1 MVNANGDAYG
11 DVDVDVDVDGQ
22 GSRIMRS
29 VATALLAVLCTAFL
43 YGCAAFPGGSV
54 SGGNTADLITE
65 SDEPE
70 NRRRARLRLELAS
83 GYLENGQASVALD
96 EIKQA
101 LIADPT
107 FADGFNLRGLVY
119 MRLNDLRLAEDS
131 FKRALALNPR
141 DADVAHNYGWL
152 LCQQARYPE
161 GLRFFSQAL
170 ANPAYRSAA
179 KSLMAQGVCQIQAG
193 LKQEAELSLTQSYQ
207 LDAGNPLTGY
217 NLANLLYS
225 RGEFVK
231 SQFYIRRLNNSELAN
246 AETLW
251 LGVKVERRLNNM
263 EGSQQLATQ
272 LRRRYAQSR
281 EAALLEKGAFN
292 E

>member
-1 MVNANGDAYG
+1 
-11 DVDVDVDVDGQ
+11 
-22 GSRIMRS
+22 MRS
-29 VATALLAVLCTAFL
+29 TTATLLIGICSALLI
-43 YGCAAFPGGSV
+43 GCATRPGGAA
-54 SGGNTADLITE
+54 SGGNSADLITE

-83 GYLENGQASVALD
+83 GYFENGQTNVALD

-107 FADGFNLRGLVY
+107 FSDGFNLRGLVY
-119 MRLNDLRLAEDS
+119 MRLNDMGLAEDS

-141 DADVAHNYGWL
+141 DSDVAHNYGWL

-161 GLRFFSQAL
+161 SFRFFGQAL
-170 ANPAYRSAA
+170 GNPAYRGSA

-193 LKQEAELSLTQSYQ
+193 LKQEAELSLTRSYQ

-217 NLANLLYS
+217 NLANLLYL

-231 SQFYIRRLNNSELAN
+231 SQFYIRRINNSELAN

-263 EGSQQLATQ
+263 DVSQQLATQ

-281 EAALLEKGAFN
+281 EAAALEKGAFD